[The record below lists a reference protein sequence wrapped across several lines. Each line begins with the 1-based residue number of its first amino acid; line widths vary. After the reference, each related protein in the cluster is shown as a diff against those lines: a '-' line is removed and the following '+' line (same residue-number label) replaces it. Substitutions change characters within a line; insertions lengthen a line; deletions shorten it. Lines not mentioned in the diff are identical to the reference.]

1 MTNSFMNALKN
12 DANFT
17 YTENG
22 AVTHKTTKSDVYDMF
37 ALGGAYRNRT
47 DEDVIL
53 LFKNALD
60 ENETLALKCLFYLR
74 DCRGGQGERRFFRVA
89 YHWLAQKHPDIAR
102 RNLEN
107 IPLFGRYDDL
117 YCLVDTP
124 LEKEMFK
131 MLKRDT
137 ISELHFL
144 EKISDEE

>member
-37 ALGGAYRNRT
+37 ALGGAYRDRT

-53 LFKNALD
+53 LFKNALEED
-60 ENETLALKCLFYLR
+60 RLLAMKCLFYLR
-74 DCRGGQGERRFFRVA
+74 DVREGQGERRFFRVA
-89 YHWLAQKHPDIAR
+89 FHWLANNYPEIAKK
-102 RNLEN
+102 NIEN
-107 IPLFGRYDDL
+107 IPEYGRFDDL

-131 MLKRDT
+131 YMKSVVVGD
-137 ISELHFL
+137 I
-144 EKISDEE
+144 KNNGYKK

>member
-60 ENETLALKCLFYLR
+60 ENRDLAMKCLFYLR
-74 DCRGGQGERRFFRVA
+74 DILEGQGERRFFKVA
-89 YHWLAQKHPDIAR
+89 FHWLAINYPEIAR
-102 RNLEN
+102 KNYKL
-107 IPLFGRYDDL
+107 IPLYGRYDDL

-124 LEKEMFK
+124 LEKEMFSFMK
-131 MLKRDT
+131 HEVAEGLK
-137 ISELHFL
+137 ILNAVE
-144 EKISDEE
+144 

>member
-22 AVTHKTTKSDVYDMF
+22 AVTHKTTNSDVYDMF
-37 ALGGAYRNRT
+37 ALGGAYRDRT

-53 LFKNALD
+53 LFKNALEED
-60 ENETLALKCLFYLR
+60 RLLAMKCLFYLR
-74 DCRGGQGERRFFRVA
+74 DVREGQGERRFFRVA
-89 YHWLAQKHPDIAR
+89 FHWLANNYPEIAKK
-102 RNLEN
+102 NIEN
-107 IPLFGRYDDL
+107 IPEYGRFDDL

-131 MLKRDT
+131 YMKSVVVGD
-137 ISELHFL
+137 I
-144 EKISDEE
+144 KNNGYKK